1 MKKKQIVLLISIV
14 LVGVLVYLGIRV
26 AKGAG
31 SSVESEL
38 TEFGIPDVEKID
50 RIVITDNFGRVMD
63 LRLPKGATEWT
74 DKDGN
79 CVMQEG
85 IYYILDACKKIEFK
99 GYLPDNSVETH
110 RNLMLSNHIKV
121 EYYLNGKWNK
131 TWYIGASSKD
141 HLGQIMLLDSKEEGK
156 SDRPVIMTI
165 KGMYG
170 IIEPRFYADP
180 LKWRCTRIFDI
191 QPHEIKK
198 VEVNY
203 PLQPARSFSVEN
215 LGKNKYSVK
224 QQDIPLAAVDTQF
237 VMLYLNKFKK
247 IHYETPNYLLNES
260 QIDSLKKTMPFCTL
274 KIDLKDGKSER
285 IRMFRIGS
293 DQTQMNEFGEPVM
306 YEADRFW
313 AELPSGELVK
323 CQYFVFDPLTLG
335 HLYFPL
341 DLSSLKL
348 ENYEVK
354 SPDQYYDPR
363 TDR

>member
-1 MKKKQIVLLISIV
+1 MKKKQIGLLASIII
-14 LVGVLVYLGIRV
+14 VGVLVYVGIKV

-38 TEFGIPDVEKID
+38 IEFAIKDADKID
-50 RIVITDNFGRVMD
+50 RIVVTDNFGRVMD

-85 IYYILDACKKIEFK
+85 VHYILDACKKIEFK
-99 GYLPDNSVETH
+99 GYLTDNAAETNK
-110 RNLMLSNHIKV
+110 NLMLSKHIKV
-121 EYYLNGKWNK
+121 EYYIGGKWNK
-131 TWYIGASSKD
+131 TWYVGPPTQD
-141 HLGQIMLLDSKEEGK
+141 HLGQVMLLDSKELGR
-156 SDRPVIMTI
+156 SDRPVIMSI

-180 LKWRCTRIFDI
+180 LKWKCTQIFSI
-191 QPHEIKK
+191 QPQEIRK
-198 VEVNY
+198 VEVSY

-215 LGKNKYSVK
+215 LGNNKYSVR
-224 QQDIPLAAVDTQF
+224 QQNIPLPAVDTQF

-247 IHYETPNYLLNES
+247 IHYETPNYILTPA
-260 QIDSLKKTMPFCTL
+260 QIDSLKKTSPFCTL
-274 KIDLKDGKSER
+274 RIDLKDGKSER
-285 IRMFRIGS
+285 IRMFRIES
-293 DQTQMNEFGEPVM
+293 DQTQLNELGEPVTH
-306 YEADRFW
+306 EVDRFW
-313 AELPSGELVK
+313 AELSNGEVVK

-348 ENYEVK
+348 GNYEVK